1 MWWAAIIIINN
12 IINIIVEATTMAF
25 SPDLIFNAK
34 F

>member
-12 IINIIVEATTMAF
+12 IIVEATATMTF